1 MRPSIKGILETPVY
15 VDDLALSH
23 AFYHGLLGFERMIE
37 GDRLHA
43 YNVAPAQTL
52 IVFLRGTCDED
63 LWIRGEKVPGHRSD
77 GPSHFAF
84 RIEIKVLAD
93 WMAYLKAEGVDIESH
108 VHWPL
113 GGESIYFRDPFNNV
127 VELAT
132 GGIWPNDAVVNS

>member
-1 MRPSIKGILETPVY
+1 MRPSIKGIFETPVY

-63 LWIRGEKVPGHRSD
+63 LWIRG
-77 GPSHFAF
+77 
-84 RIEIKVLAD
+84 
-93 WMAYLKAEGVDIESH
+93 
-108 VHWPL
+108 
-113 GGESIYFRDPFNNV
+113 
-127 VELAT
+127 
-132 GGIWPNDAVVNS
+132 